1 MRVEEILEK
10 GHHGLSEADVKLL
23 RRTAKNCKNFLE
35 IGSRCGCSSMLFGE
49 IAKRN
54 GGHLY
59 CVEMTP
65 QPEWYQNIIDC
76 DLTEVVTLI
85 KGISPWVNL
94 SEIPTLIDYLF
105 IDGDHRTRWAVM
117 DYHFWA
123 PFVKPGGYI
132 AFHDYTYSVDN
143 CGKMVQAAIK
153 FILKDS
159 KNIKQVAAEMSE
171 PGTIVFRKKED
182 YKC

>member
-1 MRVEEILEK
+1 MKVKEILNR
-10 GHHGLSEADVKLL
+10 GCNGLSELDVNLL
-23 RRTAKNCKNFLE
+23 RKTAKNCKYFLE
-35 IGSRCGCSSMLFGE
+35 IGSRCGCSSMILGE

-54 GGHLY
+54 KGHLY

-65 QPEWYQNIIDC
+65 QSAWYQNIMDC

-105 IDGDHRTRWAVM
+105 IDGDHRTRWAIM

-123 PFVKPGGYI
+123 PFVKVGGYI
-132 AFHDYTYSVDN
+132 AFHDYNYSVDN
-143 CGKMVQAAIK
+143 CGKMV
-153 FILKDS
+153 
-159 KNIKQVAAEMSE
+159 E
-171 PGTIVFRKKED
+171 
-182 YKC
+182 